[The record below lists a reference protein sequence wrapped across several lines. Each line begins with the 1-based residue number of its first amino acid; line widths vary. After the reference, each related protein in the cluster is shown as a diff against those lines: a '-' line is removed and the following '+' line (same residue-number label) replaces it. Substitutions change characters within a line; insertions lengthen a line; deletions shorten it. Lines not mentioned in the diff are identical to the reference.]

1 MHSSFSTLIASMVI
15 FLPAFL
21 LALSVHEYAH
31 ALTAYLLGDP
41 TAKNQGRLTLNP
53 IAHIDPM
60 GLIFLMLFRV
70 GWAKAVIFD
79 ARNFKK
85 PRLYTVFTALA
96 GPFAN
101 FLLALV
107 GLYILKYAPLLG
119 ISNISLITLQQ
130 IMYALVYIN
139 IGLGV
144 FNLLPI
150 PPLDGSHILMIF
162 LIKKYPHIIEWFY
175 RYSIFI
181 FIFIFLAPPIRMGF
195 IYLIQIV
202 KQILTIL
209 VI

>member
-1 MHSSFSTLIASMVI
+1 MHTTTSTFIASLIVMI
-15 FLPAFL
+15 PGFLI
-21 LALSVHEYAH
+21 ALSVHECAH

-60 GLIFLMLFRV
+60 GLLFLILFRI
-70 GWAKAVIFD
+70 GWAKTVVSD
-79 ARNFKK
+79 SRNFKH
-85 PRLYTVFTALA
+85 PRLYTVLTALA
-96 GPFAN
+96 GPFSN
-101 FLLALV
+101 FLMALLGMYLLKYVPLIGLSTTTLLTFQQLV
-107 GLYILKYAPLLG
+107 G
-119 ISNISLITLQQ
+119 
-130 IMYALVYIN
+130 ALVYIN
-139 IGLGV
+139 IVLGT

-162 LIKKYPHIIEWFY
+162 LIEKYPNVIEWFY

-181 FIFIFLAPPIRMGF
+181 FLTLFFFPPIRMGF

-202 KQILTIL
+202 KQMLTIL